1 MPEMPEVETIARKLR
16 KAVVGKRIEEV
27 RLSGLSLRKPV
38 EDSFRLQLLGRSVQ
52 KIHRRGKYLV
62 IELEPV
68 LFWLI
73 HLGMSGRVF
82 LSRPSG
88 EVERHTPA
96 ILRFS
101 DAGELHY
108 REHPRFGLLPAF
120 EV

>member
-16 KAVVGKRIEEV
+16 KDVVGKRIEEV

-62 IELEPV
+62 LELEPG

-73 HLGMSGRVF
+73 HLGMCGRVF
-82 LSRPSG
+82 FGRLSG
-88 EVERHTPA
+88 EVERHTQA
-96 ILRFS
+96 LVRVS
-101 DAGELHY
+101 DARELHY
-108 REHPRFGLLPAF
+108 RDHRRVGVL
-120 EV
+120 